1 MSGGVSTSSSSSS
14 SSPSPTTEEEGGKG
28 STFATHVKNIAL
40 AIGTY
45 SATLPY
51 VKHEIALEIA
61 RDLNGALA
69 SRLVLAPIA
78 RMSMAWT
85 MDPYARI
92 ARSLR
97 LLRHDYGDDGFSFDE
112 EVENGADGSEVRRVL
127 RVTRCLYRDVLDE
140 EDIPS
145 GVLEACCC
153 SVDKLWFEAM
163 ADGAKGRV
171 NFKLTTCSDDGSCSF
186 HLQRPTQPD
195 PVPPSS

>member
-1 MSGGVSTSSSSSS
+1 MSGGVSTSSSSDA
-14 SSPSPTTEEEGGKG
+14 TEEAGNGS

-51 VKHEIALEIA
+51 VKHETALEIA

-78 RMSMAWT
+78 RLSMTWT
-85 MDPYARI
+85 MDPYARM

-112 EVENGADGSEVRRVL
+112 EVENGADGSEIRRVL

-140 EDIPS
+140 EQIPS

-186 HLQRPTQPD
+186 HLQRHTKPD
-195 PVPPSS
+195 SIPPPS

>member
-1 MSGGVSTSSSSSS
+1 MSGSVSSASTSDG
-14 SSPSPTTEEEGGKG
+14 EAEGGG
-28 STFATHVKNIAL
+28 SSTFTTHMKNIAL

-51 VKHEIALEIA
+51 VKHENALEIA

-78 RMSMAWT
+78 RLSMAWT
-85 MDPYARI
+85 MDPYARM

-112 EVENGADGSEVRRVL
+112 EVENGADGNEIRRVL

-140 EDIPS
+140 EEVPS
-145 GVLEACCC
+145 GVLDACCC

-163 ADGAKGRV
+163 AAGAKGRV
-171 NFKLTTCSDDGSCSF
+171 NFKLTSCSDDGSCSF
-186 HLQRPTQPD
+186 HLQRPSRSD
-195 PVPPSS
+195 PLPPPS